1 MRRMIPV
8 LLICLIS
15 GLPMAATAQTKT
27 DPSGVIPPEVAAA
40 AESVMQLFTTLIGA
54 IPTYEAP
61 ELMPNGDIIIRRKQP
76 HAAPPAPSTPDKPKS
91 ADPDGEEPLP
101 TRI

>member
-1 MRRMIPV
+1 MRRKIPV
-8 LLICLIS
+8 LLLCLAIS
-15 GLPMAATAQTKT
+15 LPASAMAQSKNA
-27 DPSGVIPPEVAAA
+27 PSGIIPPEVAAA
-40 AESVMQLFTTLIGA
+40 AESVMRLFTSLIGA

-76 HAAPPAPSTPDKPKS
+76 RSEQPAPKAPEKPKS
-91 ADPDGEEPLP
+91 TVPQDDTTP